1 MIAVHES
8 ALESIKAMGQRDK
21 DEIDRLRHV
30 IKTSQ
35 EYATSIGS
43 FGHAKYLH
51 AHLMVNTYSTAIIQ
65 KAE

>member
-1 MIAVHES
+1 MITVHES
-8 ALESIKAMGQRDK
+8 ALDSIKAMGQRDK

-35 EYATSIGS
+35 EYATAIGS
-43 FGHAKYLH
+43 FGHAEYLH
-51 AHLMVNTYSTAIIQ
+51 TQLLVNTYSTAIIE